1 MRIASNERRAQ
12 DVRNVGISG
21 LAADAQSTRMTPN
34 GHRDAFAERHL
45 WNVHAF
51 PASVR
56 LDTGEPDHLGPFLGF
71 LGDMLGELRG

>member
-1 MRIASNERRAQ
+1 VS
-12 DVRNVGISG
+12 GIEAEAVV
-21 LAADAQSTRMTPN
+21 LAGTGQVAVWPITVIGAHSLN
-34 GHRDAFAERHL
+34 GIYGMC
-45 WNVHAF
+45 AF